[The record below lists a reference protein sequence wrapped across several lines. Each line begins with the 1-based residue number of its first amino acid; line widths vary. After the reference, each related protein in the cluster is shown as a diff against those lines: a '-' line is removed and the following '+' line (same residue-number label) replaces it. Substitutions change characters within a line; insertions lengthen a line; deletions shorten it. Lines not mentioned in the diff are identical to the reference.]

1 MNDIDPVSYLTNTLR
16 ALLGGHPKSRFDD
29 LMPWTFAPASSL
41 AA

>member
-16 ALLGGHPKSRFDD
+16 ALLGG
-29 LMPWTFAPASSL
+29 LTPWTFAPASSL